1 MTLQAAEMR
10 CSRGVG
16 SPLWSNHLCLVWAL
30 TLPVAIY
37 SGGGYMEWVVGSVNQ
52 FCFLLPNGITYCYL

>member
-1 MTLQAAEMR
+1 MTLQTAEMR

-16 SPLWSNHLCLVWAL
+16 SPLWSNHPCLVWAL

-37 SGGGYMEWVVGSVNQ
+37 SGGVHGMGGGSVNQ

>member
-10 CSRGVG
+10 CSSGVG
-16 SPLWSNHLCLVWAL
+16 SLLWGNHPCLVWVR
-30 TLPVAIY
+30 TY
-37 SGGGYMEWVVGSVNQ
+37 SVGVHGMGSGSVNQ